1 VTEFFLNAQK
11 THPNIIV
18 ETIENKISHSDLDMD
33 FIVKVVDVILSLGL
47 SLKQLDDQEVGQVKD
62 GLLVRS
68 QSHWESHILAIPLL
82 LKLKMAN
89 FPPEKAVEIDA
100 LIASFSAETQ
110 TAIQQW
116 L

>member
-1 VTEFFLNAQK
+1 
-11 THPNIIV
+11 
-18 ETIENKISHSDLDMD
+18 
-33 FIVKVVDVILSLGL
+33 
-47 SLKQLDDQEVGQVKD
+47 
-62 GLLVRS
+62 
-68 QSHWESHILAIPLL
+68 
-82 LKLKMAN
+82 MAN